1 MQQCAPSTDVRT
13 LAAIV
18 AVESNG
24 DSWAV
29 RDADAPAG
37 VHPASYASAVVL
49 AHGLLVHG
57 HRVAVG
63 LAQVLL
69 PRPGLDSATLLGSPC
84 ANVRA
89 GAAVLA
95 DFYGREI
102 RVVAAPATEAGQQTA
117 LRRALSAYNSGSPTG
132 APGYTALVLSAL
144 QSPFVSRI
152 TASADGRVAVLP
164 AMPLPPL
171 ALARPRIAAPP
182 DRRRSPSRRY
192 SFRTAHDDEC
202 GRRGYRISWNRR
214 AYGGFDVRCGSWD
227 RWSAAQSVAEH
238 SNGANVYVPGAVHRG
253 EFVQACLPDALAS
266 YAVAHEILFT
276 GGACAN
282 GSEPIVK
289 VLAGLPGDVV
299 NVDRDVRVNGRT
311 WPSSTIRSI
320 DSRGRAVDL
329 RLARGTFVVAAHSM
343 LLLGLHPRS
352 WDGRY
357 FGALPSSAVTGR
369 WFPILAD
376 KKVTL

>member
-1 MQQCAPSTDVRT
+1 MIHEALLAALMQKCAPSTDVRT

-152 TASADGRVAVLP
+152 TAIADGRVAALP
-164 AMPLPPL
+164 AMALTPLVL
-171 ALARPRIAAPP
+171 TRPRTAAPP
-182 DRRRSPSRRY
+182 ARPP
-192 SFRTAHDDEC
+192 
-202 GRRGYRISWNRR
+202 
-214 AYGGFDVRCGSWD
+214 
-227 RWSAAQSVAEH
+227 AQHV
-238 SNGANVYVPGAVHRG
+238 
-253 EFVQACLPDALAS
+253 
-266 YAVAHEILFT
+266 
-276 GGACAN
+276 
-282 GSEPIVK
+282 
-289 VLAGLPGDVV
+289 
-299 NVDRDVRVNGRT
+299 
-311 WPSSTIRSI
+311 
-320 DSRGRAVDL
+320 
-329 RLARGTFVVAAHSM
+329 
-343 LLLGLHPRS
+343 
-352 WDGRY
+352 
-357 FGALPSSAVTGR
+357 SAVFFSDGSR
-369 WFPILAD
+369 
-376 KKVTL
+376 

>member
-1 MQQCAPSTDVRT
+1 MIHEALLAALMQKCAPSTDVRT

-152 TASADGRVAVLP
+152 TASADGRVAALP

-171 ALARPRIAAPP
+171 ALARPRTAAPP
-182 DRRRSPSRRY
+182 GPP
-192 SFRTAHDDEC
+192 TQP
-202 GRRGYRISWNRR
+202 
-214 AYGGFDVRCGSWD
+214 V
-227 RWSAAQSVAEH
+227 
-238 SNGANVYVPGAVHRG
+238 
-253 EFVQACLPDALAS
+253 
-266 YAVAHEILFT
+266 
-276 GGACAN
+276 
-282 GSEPIVK
+282 
-289 VLAGLPGDVV
+289 
-299 NVDRDVRVNGRT
+299 
-311 WPSSTIRSI
+311 
-320 DSRGRAVDL
+320 
-329 RLARGTFVVAAHSM
+329 
-343 LLLGLHPRS
+343 
-352 WDGRY
+352 
-357 FGALPSSAVTGR
+357 SAVFFSDGSR
-369 WFPILAD
+369 
-376 KKVTL
+376 